1 MLYMFVISFFSSPI
15 LGVKNEIPYSPPPDF
30 ACVSRQ
36 NRAAG
41 GRDAT
46 HLPKRCYGHLQPL
59 QPTFVPVAI
68 MISICYYHVVKKPD
82 IHYSSRFQQGMC
94 QAVVVLTWLKIT

>member
-59 QPTFVPVAI
+59 PPTFVPVAI

>member
-1 MLYMFVISFFSSPI
+1 MRIKIAVFRRKKRNTLFPAAR
-15 LGVKNEIPYSPPPDF
+15 F
-30 ACVSRQ
+30 ADKHSAKA

-41 GRDAT
+41 GRDAA

-59 QPTFVPVAI
+59 QPAFVPVAVI
-68 MISICYYHVVKKPD
+68 TSIRYYHVVKKPD

-94 QAVVVLTWLKIT
+94 QAVVVLTWLEIT

>member
-59 QPTFVPVAI
+59 QSTFVSVAVI
-68 MISICYYHVVKKPD
+68 TFICYYHVVKKPD
-82 IHYSSRFQQGMC
+82 IHNSSGFQ
-94 QAVVVLTWLKIT
+94 

>member
-1 MLYMFVISFFSSPI
+1 MIIDIIIADFRR
-15 LGVKNEIPYSPPPDF
+15 KKQIPYFPPPDF

-59 QPTFVPVAI
+59 QPTFVPVAVI
-68 MISICYYHVVKKPD
+68 ASIRYYHMVKKPD
-82 IHYSSRFQQGMC
+82 IHNSSRFQQGMR

>member
-1 MLYMFVISFFSSPI
+1 MFFYYSFFLENLPFF
-15 LGVKNEIPYSPPPDF
+15 GVKNEIPYSPPPDF

-59 QPTFVPVAI
+59 QPAFVPVAVI
-68 MISICYYHVVKKPD
+68 TSIRYYHVVKKPD
-82 IHYSSRFQQGMC
+82 IYNSSCFQQGMR
-94 QAVVVLTWLKIT
+94 QAVVVLTWLEIT

>member
-1 MLYMFVISFFSSPI
+1 MFFYYSFFLENLPFF
-15 LGVKNEIPYSPPPDF
+15 GVKNEIPYSPPPDF

-59 QPTFVPVAI
+59 QPTFVPVAVI
-68 MISICYYHVVKKPD
+68 ISIRYYHVVKKPD
-82 IHYSSRFQQGMC
+82 IHNSSRFQQGMC
-94 QAVVVLTWLKIT
+94 QTVVVLTWLKIT